1 MSGRIG
7 IVAVLTVSLAVLFA
21 VLFGGCHAMH
31 EKHNAAIHKI
41 KVGGGSS
48 SAELTE
54 RRELHQT
61 YELAPGAKVSLLGIA
76 GTVEIETGNSTN
88 AEVSIVE
95 SAVSQEDLNSRHIDI
110 QQTADKL
117 ELKSLGERRGFWS
130 LFGHSGMVRQ
140 QVKLKLP
147 AQVDLTLR
155 GIIGPVTATA
165 IQGPLHITGVDGN
178 VNVAGAAQSVGISGV
193 NGNLTVNMSKL
204 GEKGM
209 SINGINGNIDLGLE
223 SKLNALFRVSA
234 VNGKIEQDIPN
245 LNVFGEQRRGNL
257 DAQAGTGGTLIRI
270 SGVNGNVHLLSPTHQ
285 AT

>member
-7 IVAVLTVSLAVLFA
+7 IVAVLAVSLAVLF
-21 VLFGGCHAMH
+21 GGCRAMH
-31 EKHNAAIHKI
+31 EKHAAAIHKI

-54 RRELHQT
+54 HRELHQT
-61 YELAPGAKVSLLGIA
+61 YELAPGAKVSLQVIA

-88 AEVSIVE
+88 AEVNIVE
-95 SAVSQEDLNSRHIDI
+95 SAASQEDLNGRHIDI

-117 ELKSLGERRGFWS
+117 ELKSMGERSGGFWS

-155 GIIGPVTATA
+155 GISGPVTATD
-165 IQGPLHITGVDGN
+165 IQGPLHITGVAGN

-193 NGNLTVNMSKL
+193 NGNLAVNMSKL
-204 GEKGM
+204 GEKGVA
-209 SINGINGNIDLGLE
+209 IDGVNGNIDFGLE

-234 VNGKIEQDIPN
+234 VNGKIQQDIPN

-270 SGVNGNVHLLSPTHQ
+270 SGVNGNVHLLTPTHQ

>member
-7 IVAVLTVSLAVLFA
+7 IVAVLTLSLA
-21 VLFGGCHAMH
+21 VLFGGCRAMH
-31 EKHNAAIHKI
+31 EKHAAAIHKI

-48 SAELTE
+48 GVELTE

-61 YELAPGAKVSLLGIA
+61 YELAPGAKVLVLGIA
-76 GTVEIETGNSTN
+76 GTVEVETGNSTN

-95 SAVSQEDLNSRHIDI
+95 SAASQEDLNSRHIDI

-117 ELKSLGERRGFWS
+117 ELRSLGHERRGFWS
-130 LFGHSGMVRQ
+130 IFGHSGMVRQ

-165 IQGPLHITGVDGN
+165 IQGPLHIAGVDGN

-193 NGNLTVNMSKL
+193 NGNLAVNMSKL
-204 GEKGM
+204 GEKGVA
-209 SINGINGNIDLGLE
+209 INGINGNIDLGLE